1 MTTALAEEILPAP
14 PALRLIEG
22 EGIAEGRLDWVRR
35 VPRGLAVTAMAVLVY
50 GEWDGAQRVSNPAS
64 STSSVPVR

>member
-22 EGIAEGRLDWVRR
+22 DGIAEGRLDWVRR
-35 VPRGLAVTAMAVLVY
+35 VPRGLALAAVAVLVP
-50 GEWDGAQRVSNPAS
+50 GEWDALQRP
-64 STSSVPVR
+64 RR